1 MKNIL
6 FRALRLYLKRAI
18 NPFSILFGLIL
29 MGGMILA
36 FIFNPESV
44 GSKEYISVV
53 SYAGLPHVGVL
64 PLVWF
69 GSFLTY
75 NNKFYTSSCCA
86 KQMFTVVPVLVPL
99 CICVIYDVALVLAA
113 AVNMGSRGASD
124 VLIISSVC
132 GMLMLFTSAFLE
144 KKKFGLITAFSWIT
158 FCAVLVLFDHY
169 SLGGIGLPV
178 SVAAAIYICVY
189 AAGFIVTI
197 ILTNLWWKK
206 RDGISISN
214 MLTQNAAGE

>member
-36 FIFNPESV
+36 FIFKPESV
-44 GSKEYISVV
+44 GGKEYMSVV

-86 KQMFTVVPVLVPL
+86 KQIFTVVPVLVPL

-124 VLIISSVC
+124 VLIVSSVC
-132 GMLMLFTSAFLE
+132 GMLMLFISAFME
-144 KKKFGLITAFSWIT
+144 KKKFGFITVFSLITFL
-158 FCAVLVLFDHY
+158 AVPNLFDHY
-169 SLGGIGLPV
+169 IYSLGGFGLPV
-178 SVAAAIYICVY
+178 DVAAAIYICVY

-206 RDGISISN
+206 RDG
-214 MLTQNAAGE
+214 

>member
-1 MKNIL
+1 MNNIL

-29 MGGMILA
+29 MGGTIIA
-36 FIFNPESV
+36 FVLNPEKVDSEDYMNMLRF
-44 GSKEYISVV
+44 GGF
-53 SYAGLPHVGVL
+53 AHVGVL

-113 AVNMGSRGASD
+113 AVKETLNK
-124 VLIISSVC
+124 
-132 GMLMLFTSAFLE
+132 T
-144 KKKFGLITAFSWIT
+144 K
-158 FCAVLVLFDHY
+158 
-169 SLGGIGLPV
+169 
-178 SVAAAIYICVY
+178 
-189 AAGFIVTI
+189 
-197 ILTNLWWKK
+197 
-206 RDGISISN
+206 
-214 MLTQNAAGE
+214 